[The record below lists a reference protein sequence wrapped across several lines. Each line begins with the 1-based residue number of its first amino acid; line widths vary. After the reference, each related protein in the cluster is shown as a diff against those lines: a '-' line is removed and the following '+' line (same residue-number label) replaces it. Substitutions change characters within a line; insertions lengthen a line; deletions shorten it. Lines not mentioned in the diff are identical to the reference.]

1 MPPNRRKPT
10 PQPRPTPTRRPKV
23 AGLRKPGSAE
33 DVEPTE
39 SAQDAESVEPARPT
53 GSAEASAADTDAA
66 GRVSDRGGAAAS
78 EPEDETG
85 TIGDR
90 EHDGTEHDGTEH
102 DGTEHDGTE
111 YDGTDEADEAD
122 DTDGTDADDGADAA
136 ESAPR
141 PGPRRKAKDGGRA
154 KPASLDEAE
163 TLDAEEP
170 GTPAVA
176 VRTLGGSGKTRR
188 KPGYVALAALLV
200 VGLVL
205 AGAAVFFQLK
215 GSEARAAT
223 SNSALVD
230 GPATSEVKEAMEKA
244 AERLFSIDHNNLGKT
259 EKAANELFAGGEVKQ
274 KYDALMG
281 EIKRLAPDQKIVV
294 TVHATRS
301 AVVNLDGDRAR
312 VMVFI
317 DQAATRPQ
325 DEQPAVGGAAMW
337 LETQKQGDA
346 WKVTNLDTYAAQQPA
361 PAPGQS
367 QDPSGAPLPGDGQQ
381 GGQQGGQNSGQNGG
395 QQGGQQGGQNG
406 GDQGGN

>member
-33 DVEPTE
+33 DAETTEP
-39 SAQDAESVEPARPT
+39 AESTEPA
-53 GSAEASAADTDAA
+53 GSAEATGATEPAESDAPAEAPAADADTVGSA
-66 GRVSDRGGAAAS
+66 SDRGGAAAS

-90 EHDGTEHDGTEH
+90 EAVGEDESTEHDSTEH
-102 DGTEHDGTE
+102 DSTEH
-111 YDGTDEADEAD
+111 D
-122 DTDGTDADDGADAA
+122 DTDGADADGGA
-136 ESAPR
+136 ESAASGAR
-141 PGPRRKAKDGGRA
+141 PGPRRKSRDGGRA

-176 VRTLGGSGKTRR
+176 VRRLGGSGKVRR
-188 KPGYVALAALLV
+188 KPGYAALAALLV
-200 VGLVL
+200 VGLLL
-205 AGAAVFFQLK
+205 AGAAVFFQVK

-259 EKAANELFAGGEVKQ
+259 EKAANELLAGGEVKQ

-294 TVHATRS
+294 TVHAARS

-337 LETQKQGDA
+337 LETQKQGDT

-381 GGQQGGQNSGQNGG
+381 GGQN
-395 QQGGQQGGQNG
+395 GGQQGGQNG
-406 GDQGGN
+406 GQNSGQQDGQNGGDQGGN